1 MRYLIYLLI
10 IANLAFWAWY
20 PAPPEPMPRDA
31 ALSLPPGVETLV
43 LLREREQ
50 DPKPAETDP
59 PPVPV
64 PVPEPEPEASEVP
77 VEDAL
82 LEETPPEPEPVA
94 VELPVDRCYSIGPFM
109 AAEDQAAA
117 AATLRRAGLEVKP
130 RSSDVQEPIG
140 YWVYL
145 PAMPSDEARRVAAA
159 LTRQG
164 VSDYF
169 IGKQNYISLGAFS
182 SKSTAEERRRQIAA
196 LGYEPRLDP
205 RFRTRTAFWLD
216 VLESAAAPVPEERWA
231 EIQARY
237 PEAWRQSLSCE

>member
-1 MRYLIYLLI
+1 VRYLIYLLV

-20 PAPPEPMPRDA
+20 PAPPEPMPRDR

-43 LLREREQ
+43 LLRERGQ

-59 PPVPV
+59 SPA
-64 PVPEPEPEASEVP
+64 PEPDASEVP
-77 VEDAL
+77 GDDAP
-82 LEETPPEPEPVA
+82 LEEPPPEPESVA
-94 VELPVDRCYSIGPFM
+94 VEEPVDRCYSIGPFM

-145 PAMPSDEARRVAAA
+145 PAMASEEARRVAAE

-182 SKSTAEERRRQIAA
+182 AKPAAEERRRQIAA

-216 VLESAAAPVPEERWA
+216 VLEPAAAPVPEERWA

-237 PEAWRQSLSCE
+237 PEAWRQTLSCE

>member
-31 ALSLPPGVETLV
+31 ALSLPPGVESLV

-50 DPKPAETDP
+50 DPKPVETDP
-59 PPVPV
+59 PPA
-64 PVPEPEPEASEVP
+64 PEPEANEAP
-77 VEDAL
+77 GDDAP
-82 LEETPPEPEPVA
+82 LEEPPPEPEPVA
-94 VELPVDRCYSIGPFM
+94 VEVPVDRCYSIGPFM

-117 AATLRRAGLEVKP
+117 AASLRRAGLEVKP

-145 PAMPSDEARRVAAA
+145 PAMASEEARRVAAA

-182 SKSTAEERRRQIAA
+182 AKPAAEERRRQITA

-216 VLESAAAPVPEERWA
+216 VLESAVAPVPEERWA

>member
-20 PAPPEPMPRDA
+20 PVPPEPMPRDA
-31 ALSLPPGVETLV
+31 ALSLPPGVESLV
-43 LLREREQ
+43 LLRERDQ

-59 PPVPV
+59 PPM
-64 PVPEPEPEASEVP
+64 PELEPEASEVP
-77 VEDAL
+77 EDAL
-82 LEETPPEPEPVA
+82 LEESSAEEVSPEPEPVA
-94 VELPVDRCYSIGPFM
+94 VEEPVDRCYSIGPFM

-145 PAMPSDEARRVAAA
+145 PAMPSEEARRVAAA

-182 SKSTAEERRRQIAA
+182 AKSTAEERRRQIAA

-216 VLESAAAPVPEERWA
+216 VLESAEAPVPEDRWA

>member
-20 PAPPEPMPRDA
+20 PAPPEPMPRDR

-43 LLREREQ
+43 LLRERGQ

-59 PPVPV
+59 SLV
-64 PVPEPEPEASEVP
+64 PEPEASEVS
-77 VEDAL
+77 VDDAP
-82 LEETPPEPEPVA
+82 LEEPPPEPEPVA
-94 VELPVDRCYSIGPFM
+94 VEEPVDRCYSIGPFM

-117 AATLRRAGLEVKP
+117 ATTLRRAGLEVKP

-145 PAMPSDEARRVAAA
+145 PAMASEEARRVAAE

-182 SKSTAEERRRQIAA
+182 AKPAAEERRRQIAA

>member
-1 MRYLIYLLI
+1 MRYLIYLLV

-20 PAPPEPMPRDA
+20 PALPPPMPRDA
-31 ALSLPPGVETLV
+31 ALSLPPGVESLV

-50 DPKPAETDP
+50 DPMPAETDP
-59 PPVPV
+59 PLAS
-64 PVPEPEPEASEVP
+64 EPEASEVRGD
-77 VEDAL
+77 DAPL
-82 LEETPPEPEPVA
+82 GEAPPEPEPVA
-94 VELPVDRCYSIGPFM
+94 EQVPVDRCYSIGPFM
-109 AAEDQAAA
+109 AAQDQAAA
-117 AATLRRAGLEVKP
+117 AASLRRAGLEVKL

-145 PAMPSDEARRVAAA
+145 PAMASEEARRVAAA

-182 SKSTAEERRRQIAA
+182 AKSTAEERRLQIAA

-216 VLESAAAPVPEERWA
+216 VLESAVAPVPEERWA

>member
-1 MRYLIYLLI
+1 VRYLIYLLV

-31 ALSLPPGVETLV
+31 ALSLPPGVESLV

-50 DPKPAETDP
+50 EPKPPETDP
-59 PPVPV
+59 PLA
-64 PVPEPEPEASEVP
+64 PEPQASESP
-77 VEDAL
+77 GDDMP

-94 VELPVDRCYSIGPFM
+94 VEVPVDRCYSIGPFM
-109 AAEDQAAA
+109 AAEDQSAAA
-117 AATLRRAGLEVKP
+117 ASLRRAGLEVKP

-145 PAMPSDEARRVAAA
+145 PAMASEEARRVAAA

-164 VSDYF
+164 VTDYF

-182 SKSTAEERRRQIAA
+182 AKSTAEERRRQITA

>member
-1 MRYLIYLLI
+1 MRYLIYLLV

-31 ALSLPPGVETLV
+31 ALSLPPGVESLV

-50 DPKPAETDP
+50 EPKPPETDP
-59 PPVPV
+59 PLA
-64 PVPEPEPEASEVP
+64 PEPQASESP
-77 VEDAL
+77 GDDMP

-94 VELPVDRCYSIGPFM
+94 VEVPVDRCYSIGPFM
-109 AAEDQAAA
+109 AAEDQSAAA
-117 AATLRRAGLEVKP
+117 ASLRRAGLEVKP

-145 PAMPSDEARRVAAA
+145 PAMASEEARRVAAA

-164 VSDYF
+164 VTDYF

-182 SKSTAEERRRQIAA
+182 AKSTAEERRRQITA

>member
-1 MRYLIYLLI
+1 MRYLIYLLV

-20 PAPPEPMPRDA
+20 PAPPEPMPRDR

-43 LLREREQ
+43 LLRERGQ
-50 DPKPAETDP
+50 DTEPAETDP
-59 PPVPV
+59 S
-64 PVPEPEPEASEVP
+64 PVPEPAPEASQLPADDVP
-77 VEDAL
+77 
-82 LEETPPEPEPVA
+82 LEGPPPEPEPVA
-94 VELPVDRCYSIGPFM
+94 VEQPVDRCYSIGPFM

-117 AATLRRAGLEVKP
+117 ATTLRRAGLEVKS

-145 PAMPSDEARRVAAA
+145 PAMASEEARRVAAE

-182 SKSTAEERRRQIAA
+182 AKPAAEERRRQIAA

-216 VLESAAAPVPEERWA
+216 VLESVAAPVPEERWA

>member
-1 MRYLIYLLI
+1 
-10 IANLAFWAWY
+10 
-20 PAPPEPMPRDA
+20 
-31 ALSLPPGVETLV
+31 
-43 LLREREQ
+43 
-50 DPKPAETDP
+50 
-59 PPVPV
+59 
-64 PVPEPEPEASEVP
+64 
-77 VEDAL
+77 
-82 LEETPPEPEPVA
+82 
-94 VELPVDRCYSIGPFM
+94 
-109 AAEDQAAA
+109 
-117 AATLRRAGLEVKP
+117 GLEVKP

-145 PAMPSDEARRVAAA
+145 PAMASGEARRVAAA

-182 SKSTAEERRRQIAA
+182 AKPAAEERRRQIAA

>member
-1 MRYLIYLLI
+1 MRYLIYLLV
-10 IANLAFWAWY
+10 IANLVFWAWY
-20 PAPPEPMPRDA
+20 PAPPPPMPRDA
-31 ALSLPPGVETLV
+31 ALSLPPGVESLV

-59 PPVPV
+59 PL
-64 PVPEPEPEASEVP
+64 ASEPQASEAPGDDVP
-77 VEDAL
+77 

-94 VELPVDRCYSIGPFM
+94 EEVPVDRCYSIGPFM

-117 AATLRRAGLEVKP
+117 AASLRRAGLEVKP

-145 PAMPSDEARRVAAA
+145 PAMASEEARRVAAA

-182 SKSTAEERRRQIAA
+182 AKPAAEERRRQITA